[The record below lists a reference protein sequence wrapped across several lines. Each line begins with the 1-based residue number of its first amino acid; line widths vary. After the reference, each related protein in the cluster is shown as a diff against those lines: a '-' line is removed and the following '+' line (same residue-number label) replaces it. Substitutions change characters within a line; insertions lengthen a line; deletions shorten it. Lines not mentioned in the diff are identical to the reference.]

1 MYFDA
6 KAPCDKSTRVRILV
20 KMLKSPAPLASGVS
34 TKILLVCPYKLCDR
48 LKLWLQEQQA
58 GKIPDLINEEIV
70 AIVDKLLEDNCVS
83 NKQHKQV
90 LFKSNLLHTK

>member
-1 MYFDA
+1 MYFEA
-6 KAPCDKSTRVRILV
+6 KVPCDKSTRGRILV

-34 TKILLVCPYKLCDR
+34 TIILPVCPYKLCDR
-48 LKLWLQEQQA
+48 LKLLLQEQQA

-70 AIVDKLLEDNCVS
+70 AIVYKKLEDNCVS

-90 LFKSNLLHTK
+90 LYKSNLLHTK